1 MKAGR
6 WHFLVALLAFA
17 GPLKAQ
23 EFPELNGAAL
33 AGVDQ
38 FDARFLIDTWLD
50 VDLDQDLFGENGT
63 REFVLAL
70 RRDGVGVEESASNYL
85 FCRVSAASVSNSV
98 VFVWDVEFYDFNF
111 NTDDGLHPLL
121 WRIGGIT
128 TGGSGNFTPERVAER
143 CADAF
148 ASEWLRWNR

>member
-1 MKAGR
+1 MPR
-6 WHFLVALLAFA
+6 L
-17 GPLKAQ
+17 
-23 EFPELNGAAL
+23 
-33 AGVDQ
+33 
-38 FDARFLIDTWLD
+38 LIDTWLD

-85 FCRVSAASVSNSV
+85 LCRVSAASVSNSV
-98 VFVWDVEFYDFNF
+98 VFVWDVEFYDFN
-111 NTDDGLHPLL
+111 TDDGLHPLL
-121 WRIGGIT
+121 WRTGGIMS
-128 TGGSGNFTPERVAER
+128 GGSDNFTPEMVADG